1 MVVAMG
7 LLGRQEELAFLGAAA
22 RSAQDG
28 DAGMVVVGG
37 EAGIGKT
44 CLLDHQAARA
54 AQAGWRVLR
63 GACVE
68 LGAEG
73 LPLAAIT
80 TVLRELAR
88 DPGPD
93 RLTRL
98 LPAARGLLELL
109 PEYGPAART
118 RREDGGPRLFEL
130 AELFAALLRR
140 LAEERPVLLVVDD
153 LHWAD
158 RTTRELL
165 GYLART
171 LRPARVLLLAAYR
184 DDDLDRAHPLPPYLA
199 ALERLPGVR
208 RLRLAR
214 LTRAEVGELVAGVL
228 GRRPDD
234 RLVETVYRR
243 SGGNPFFAEELARAA
258 ARPEDALPTAL
269 PDTLP
274 GTPPGTLPGTPPDTP
289 PDGLPDTV
297 RDLLLHRVDRLPPDA
312 RATVRLAAVG
322 GPCVPYELL
331 RRTSGLDE
339 AALLGTLRTAVDARI
354 LVPERDGYRFR
365 HALLREVVLADLL
378 PAERVRLHR
387 AFAEAIDGAPE
398 ALAPERRAAEA
409 AFHWYGA
416 QEPRRALPALLRAAE
431 TAEAMHAHAEQAQ
444 MLRRALRVWPVDA
457 ARGPERRETWLKAI
471 MASLWAG
478 EDAAS
483 LDLTAQ
489 ALAEAGDDRSP
500 QTAMLLA
507 LRAMALTNVGDR
519 EALACAERAVAL
531 TPEADSPARARVLDV
546 YGVVL
551 LLFGSPERA
560 RAVAEEAVRVARA
573 AGDLGTLA
581 NALVT
586 AGAAEAQRGAPE
598 AGLAALAEGRELA
611 RSRGDVVRLTRAEL
625 NTVDAL
631 AWAGRGDEAMA
642 MARAG
647 LGTAEAAGLDRT
659 LGTFLRVAIAGL
671 LLRRGD
677 WDEADRTAAAALGED
692 PAGGPGAL
700 LHALRGEVALLRGET
715 EAARERLALARA
727 LAGENPGMPLV
738 AVTLARLAAEIA
750 LRDNRPA
757 DARAAVADALPYARG
772 VPFLGWPLLVTAARA
787 EALAQ
792 ARSRALGEPVDEAS
806 PARVRE
812 LAASLPAPEPLWSA
826 HAAWVDAE
834 LTRPGEEAV
843 ARWERAAEAWAAAGD
858 PYAEAYART
867 RAAEAAVAA
876 QRRGRAAELLRRATG
891 RAERLRAAPLLDE
904 IRMIARRSGVA
915 VPDAAGSADAADD
928 PAARLGLTGREL
940 EILRLVAAGRTNR
953 QIAESLV
960 ISVKTVSAHVSHIL
974 AKLGVAT
981 RGEAAALAHRLGLF
995 EAAELETANRG
1006 TSASAG

>member
-1 MVVAMG
+1 MG
-7 LLGRQEELAFLGAAA
+7 LLGRQEELAFLGEAA
-22 RSAQDG
+22 RAAQDG

-44 CLLDHQAARA
+44 CLLDHHAARA
-54 AQAGWRVLR
+54 ARAGWRVLR

-73 LPLAAIT
+73 LPLAAVT

-88 DPGPD
+88 EPGPD

-98 LPAARGLLELL
+98 LPAARELLELL
-109 PEYGPAART
+109 PEYGTAARV
-118 RREDGGPRLFEL
+118 RAGEDGGARLFEL
-130 AELFAALLRR
+130 AELFAVLLRR
-140 LAEERPVLLVVDD
+140 LGEERPVLLVVDD

-184 DDDLDRAHPLPPYLA
+184 DDDLGRAHPLPPYLA

-228 GRRPDD
+228 GRRPDE

-243 SGGNPFFAEELARAA
+243 SGGNPFFAEELARASGPA
-258 ARPEDALPTAL
+258 DDAL
-269 PDTLP
+269 PDTL
-274 GTPPGTLPGTPPDTP
+274 
-289 PDGLPDTV
+289 
-297 RDLLLHRVDRLPPDA
+297 RDLLLHRVDRLPADA
-312 RATVRLAAVG
+312 HHTVRLAAVG

-339 AALLGTLRTAVDARI
+339 TALLTTLRAAVDARI
-354 LVPERDGYRFR
+354 LLPERDGYRFR
-365 HALLREVVLADLL
+365 HALLREAVLTDLL

-387 AFAEAIDGAPE
+387 AYAEAIDAAPDL
-398 ALAPERRAAEA
+398 LAPERRAAEE

-416 QEPRRALPALLRAAE
+416 REPRRALPALLRAAE

-444 MLRRALRVWPVDA
+444 MLRRALTVWPDDA
-457 ARGPERRETWLKAI
+457 DPGPDRRETWLKAI

-483 LDLTAQ
+483 LDLTEQ
-489 ALAEAGDDRSP
+489 ALAEAGDDRP
-500 QTAMLLA
+500 EETAMLLA

-519 EALACAERAVAL
+519 EAIACAERAAAL
-531 TPEADSPARARVLDV
+531 APAGDSPGRARVLDV

-551 LLFGSPERA
+551 LLFGRPERA
-560 RAVAEEAVRVARA
+560 RAVAADAVRVARA
-573 AGDLGTLA
+573 AGDPGTVA

-586 AGAAEAQRGAPE
+586 LGAALAQRGEHE

-611 RSRGDVVRLTRAEL
+611 RRRGDVVRLTRAEL
-625 NTVDAL
+625 NTADAL
-631 AWAGRGDEAMA
+631 AWAGRAEEAMA

-647 LGTAEAAGLDRT
+647 LGTAQAAGLGRT
-659 LGTFLRVAIAGL
+659 LGTFLRLSVAGL

-677 WDEADRTAAAALGED
+677 WDEADRAAAAALEED

-715 EAARERLALARA
+715 EAARERLSLARA
-727 LAGENPGMPLV
+727 LAGEHPGMPLV
-738 AVTLARLAAEIA
+738 AVSLARLAAEIA
-750 LRDNRPA
+750 LRDNRLA
-757 DARAAVADALPYARG
+757 DARAAVADALPYARDI
-772 VPFLGWPLLVTAARA
+772 PFLGWPLLVTAARA
-787 EALAQ
+787 EARAHTR
-792 ARSRALGEPVDEAS
+792 ARALGEPVDEAW
-806 PARVRE
+806 AGRVRE
-812 LAASLPAPEPLWSA
+812 LATGLPAPEPLWSA
-826 HAAWVDAE
+826 HAAWADAE
-834 LTRPGEEAV
+834 LTPPGEDST
-843 ARWERAAEAWAAAGD
+843 ARWERVAEAWAAVGD

-867 RAAEAAVAA
+867 RAAEAAALAQHRTRAA
-876 QRRGRAAELLRRATG
+876 DLLRRAAEL
-891 RAERLRAAPLLDE
+891 AEPLRAAPLLDE

-915 VPDAAGSADAADD
+915 VPDATGSPSADDD
-928 PAARLGLTGREL
+928 PLARLGLTAREI
-940 EILRLVAAGRTNR
+940 EILRLVTAGRTNR

-981 RGEAAALAHRLGLF
+981 RGEAAALAHRLGVF
-995 EAAELETANRG
+995 PASDLEPTTPDAR
-1006 TSASAG
+1006 ASAG